1 MENIKTIAFRGSS
14 DLIGNLQLC
23 IDHISYAIP
32 NIMNSVSGQY
42 NVRCVFEKVENQLT
56 FSDSILGELI
66 NQEVLGKVYMND
78 KSDIRLFYSNGNLPE
93 YRINF
98 DLQGEFNLGVK
109 IFKDKPVQTLPVI
122 DVLPIPVEIVTIY
135 FYFSETKVNEKSDSF
150 MIDKYFDSYDYLGF
164 CLVDLPKMNEIITR
178 KYGNQKLDLID
189 EFSNTELIDEL
200 FAEEIIII
208 TWGIHPYSYPIYST
222 EDTDSIR
229 PLLGRKF
236 SQEGCFRIKEDIK
249 ELSLIP
255 GYALRK
261 WPEFTQKEWTK
272 ISLYGKGE
280 IVHLTPYI
288 LEDSEFETVS
298 VSFLIHRSKGDL
310 KESIP
315 LLNVN
320 LLYE

>member
-1 MENIKTIAFRGSS
+1 MENIETIAFTGSS

-78 KSDIRLFYSNGNLPE
+78 KSKVYMNDKSDIRLFSSNGNLPE

-109 IFKDKPVQTLPVI
+109 IFKDKPVQTLPFI
-122 DVLPIPVEIVTIY
+122 DFLPIPVEIVTIY

-150 MIDKYFDSYDYLGF
+150 IFDKYFDSYDYLGF

-200 FAEEIIII
+200 I
-208 TWGIHPYSYPIYST
+208 
-222 EDTDSIR
+222 
-229 PLLGRKF
+229 
-236 SQEGCFRIKEDIK
+236 
-249 ELSLIP
+249 
-255 GYALRK
+255 
-261 WPEFTQKEWTK
+261 
-272 ISLYGKGE
+272 
-280 IVHLTPYI
+280 
-288 LEDSEFETVS
+288 
-298 VSFLIHRSKGDL
+298 
-310 KESIP
+310 
-315 LLNVN
+315 
-320 LLYE
+320 

>member
-1 MENIKTIAFRGSS
+1 MENIETIAFIGSS

-78 KSDIRLFYSNGNLPE
+78 KSDIRLLFPNGTLPE
-93 YRINF
+93 YRINMK
-98 DLQGEFNLGVK
+98 LQGEFNVGVK
-109 IFKDKPVQTLPVI
+109 IFKDKPAQTLPFI
-122 DVLPIPVEIVTIY
+122 DVLPIPVEIITIY

-150 MIDKYFDSYDYLGF
+150 VFDKYFDSYDYLGF

-200 FAEEIIII
+200 FEEEIIII

-261 WPEFTQKEWTK
+261 
-272 ISLYGKGE
+272 
-280 IVHLTPYI
+280 
-288 LEDSEFETVS
+288 
-298 VSFLIHRSKGDL
+298 
-310 KESIP
+310 
-315 LLNVN
+315 
-320 LLYE
+320 